1 MNEIALFFNNIIS
14 NSSIV
19 EILAVTFS
27 IIYVILAAKENIW
40 CWLAA
45 IISVSLYIYICFSAK
60 LYAETSLQVF
70 YLFMAFIGYYNWNK
84 KEQHLKISEWHIK
97 KHLYIILTGALLAF
111 ILGFIFSTYTDAKM
125 PIIDSFTTV
134 FSIFATYMVVKKIL
148 GNWLYWIVID
158 AVSVYLYDSRDL
170 HLTALL
176 FIIYTS
182 IAIFGYFNWLKSM
195 QEDA

>member
-27 IIYVILAAKENIW
+27 IVYVILAAKENIW